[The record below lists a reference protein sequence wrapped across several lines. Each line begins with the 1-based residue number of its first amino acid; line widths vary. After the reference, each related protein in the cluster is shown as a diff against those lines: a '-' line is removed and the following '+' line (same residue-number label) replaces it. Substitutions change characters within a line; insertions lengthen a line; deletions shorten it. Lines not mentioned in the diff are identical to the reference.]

1 MENFKAKERLPLID
15 MKKGFQILIFSRNV
29 NVSMEKKKIIFQK
42 KKKKED
48 GNKRKSSK
56 HLQKKEVEKV
66 RHKINI
72 EKRWLIK
79 QAPGEAVL

>member
-1 MENFKAKERLPLID
+1 MFRW
-15 MKKGFQILIFSRNV
+15 R
-29 NVSMEKKKIIFQK
+29 KKKLFSK
-42 KKKKED
+42 KRKRRRKED

>member
-1 MENFKAKERLPLID
+1 
-15 MKKGFQILIFSRNV
+15 
-29 NVSMEKKKIIFQK
+29 MEKKKIIFQK

>member
-1 MENFKAKERLPLID
+1 MEIKEKVLSIYRR
-15 MKKGFQILIFSRNV
+15 KKL
-29 NVSMEKKKIIFQK
+29 
-42 KKKKED
+42 
-48 GNKRKSSK
+48 
-56 HLQKKEVEKV
+56 EKV